1 MSFRNRLAV
10 PTVKISEE
18 ELLRA
23 AREAD
28 AQAAAAEAAAV
39 PSTKRPSVY
48 PEIEVSVQPIESHLS
63 LDVDGLLRQ
72 TEDNGP
78 LPDPP
83 SDHSNIRPT
92 FRSEDGPALTS
103 VPCVVASKEDL
114 SWFELEAASEVV
126 LAMIDGESTVEAIVG
141 RLTIPR
147 ESALV
152 ILRELGSHGVVEFH

>member
-1 MSFRNRLAV
+1 MSVRNRLAV
-10 PTVKISEE
+10 PTVKISEA

-28 AQAAAAEAAAV
+28 ARAAEAEAAAI
-39 PSTKRPSVY
+39 PSTKRPSAY
-48 PEIEVSVQPIESHLS
+48 PEIEVSVGPIESRLN
-63 LDVDGLLRQ
+63 LDVDGLLGR
-72 TEDNGP
+72 TEDDGP

-83 SDHSNIRPT
+83 SDHSDIRPT
-92 FRSEDGPALTS
+92 FRSELGPALTS

-114 SWFELEAASEVV
+114 SWFELEASSEVV
-126 LAMIDGESTVEAIVG
+126 LSMIDGQSTVEAIMD

-147 ESALV
+147 ESALS

>member
-1 MSFRNRLAV
+1 
-10 PTVKISEE
+10 VKISEE

-28 AQAAAAEAAAV
+28 ARAAAAEAAAI
-39 PSTKRPSVY
+39 PSTKRPSGY
-48 PEIEVSVQPIESHLS
+48 PEIDVSVEPIESHLN
-63 LDVDGLLRQ
+63 LDVDGLLRG
-72 TEDNGP
+72 TEDLGAA
-78 LPDPP
+78 PDPP
-83 SDHSNIRPT
+83 NDHSDIRPT

-114 SWFELEAASEVV
+114 SWFELEATSEVL
-126 LAMIDGESTVEAIVG
+126 LAMIDGESTVESIVE

-147 ESALV
+147 ESALA